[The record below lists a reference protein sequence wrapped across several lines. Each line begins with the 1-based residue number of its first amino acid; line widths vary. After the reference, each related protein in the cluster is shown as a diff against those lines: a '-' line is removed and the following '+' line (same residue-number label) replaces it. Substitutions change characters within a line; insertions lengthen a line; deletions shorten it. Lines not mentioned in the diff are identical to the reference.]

1 MAERIPF
8 TERKT
13 PWRGLLDLA
22 SGCYPRFLFGGGLGS
37 WLPVF
42 HFHEA
47 SREYLE
53 PYLLYLAENR
63 YRTVTSDA
71 IAKFVRQGVHPG
83 KRAVAICFDDAWT
96 SLWTV
101 VAPLLKKYGLQ
112 AITYAIPGRV
122 VDSEKLRP
130 TLDDPGWEPESFDR
144 SAVPFATWGEL
155 RALHASGVV
164 DIQAHTFWHGMV
176 FSESEIQGFVQPGFH
191 RHPHL
196 YPMIR
201 DGNGDRFLSPN
212 DLGAPIYA
220 QRSRMSDALRCDNP
234 QAREACMKYVRE
246 NGGKEF
252 FQRSGWEIELRHV
265 AAKGQGTRETQEER
279 NAAILAELISAR
291 ETLNSQ
297 LKTDTVRHMC
307 FPWAVCGDAA
317 ERAAEKAGYETAF
330 GDRMFGGRS
339 VRAGD
344 PPYRLMRLKH
354 NYIYCLPG
362 TRRQTIFT
370 VGRKLLK

>member
-1 MAERIPF
+1 M
-8 TERKT
+8 
-13 PWRGLLDLA
+13 A

-37 WLPVF
+37 WLPIF

-53 PYLLYLAENR
+53 PYLLHLARNQ
-63 YRTVTSDA
+63 YRTVTSEA
-71 IAKFVRQGVHPG
+71 IAQFVRKGIHPG
-83 KRAVAICFDDAWT
+83 RRSVALCFDDAWA

-101 VAPLLKKYGLQ
+101 VAPLLKKYGFQ
-112 AITYAIPGRV
+112 AIAYAIPGRI

-130 TLDDPGWEPESFDR
+130 TMDDPAWNPINLDR
-144 SAVPFATWGEL
+144 SSVPFAAWGEL
-155 RALHASGVV
+155 RALQTSGVV

-176 FSESEIQGFVQPGFH
+176 FSDAEIQEFVQPGFH

-196 YPMIR
+196 YPMIA
-201 DGNGDRFLSPN
+201 DEGHDRFLTPA
-212 DLGAPIYA
+212 DLGAPLYA
-220 QRSRMSDALRCDNP
+220 QRSRMSDALRSDHP
-234 QAREACMKYVRE
+234 KAREACLRHVRE
-246 NGGKEF
+246 NGGQEF

-265 AAKGQGTRETQEER
+265 AGNSQGTQETPAER
-279 NAAILAELISAR
+279 DAAILAELAAAR

-297 LKTDTVRHMC
+297 LKTHTVRHMC
-307 FPWAVCGDAA
+307 FPWAVCGRAA
-317 ERAAEKAGYETAF
+317 ELAAEKAGYKTAF
-330 GDRMFGGRS
+330 GDRLFGGRS

-362 TRRQTIFT
+362 KERRTLFT
-370 VGRKLLK
+370 VGRKLKK